1 LVKSSLVFTFPLDE
15 ITNAL
20 KSFESA
26 VAAGASVLGYVA
38 GIVIKK
44 DSS

>member
-1 LVKSSLVFTFPLDE
+1 MGEVVTCFHAFPLDE

-26 VAAGASVLGYVA
+26 VAAGASV
-38 GIVIKK
+38 
-44 DSS
+44 SSVMSGE